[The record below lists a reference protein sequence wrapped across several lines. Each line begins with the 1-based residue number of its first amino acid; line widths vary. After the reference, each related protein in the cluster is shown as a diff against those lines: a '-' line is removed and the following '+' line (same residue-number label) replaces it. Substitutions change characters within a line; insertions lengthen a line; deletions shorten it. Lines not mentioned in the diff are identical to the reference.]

1 MFKSRRVARNWATLV
16 ILLGV
21 TISVGSVLVLKP
33 NTPKQAD
40 FIKPPL
46 AVEAEE
52 TIPELVPDQTSS
64 SFLYPVYP
72 KVNQKIGS
80 ITLPSLSLSWPI
92 YEGTAEAQL
101 ARGVGHYLGSVL
113 PGITDNSILSG
124 HRSTVFNRI
133 GELEIDDLI
142 YVQTAAGLFIY
153 KVTGFE
159 IVDRSDETV
168 IQPSEYSALTLTT
181 CYPFNAIGKTTDAFL
196 VRAILF
202 RSYFD

>member
-1 MFKSRRVARNWATLV
+1 MFESRRVARNWATLV

-21 TISVGSVLVLKP
+21 TISVGSVLALKP
-33 NTPKQAD
+33 NMPNQAD
-40 FIKPPL
+40 FIKPPF
-46 AVEAEE
+46 AAEAEE
-52 TIPELVPDQTSS
+52 SISELEPDQTSS
-64 SFLYPVYP
+64 RFLYPIYP
-72 KVNQKIGS
+72 KINTRIGS

-124 HRSTVFNRI
+124 HNSTVFNKI

-142 YVQTAAGLFIY
+142 YVKTSPGLFIY

-159 IVDRSDETV
+159 IADRSDETV
-168 IQPSEYSALTLTT
+168 IQPSKNATLTLTT

-202 RSYFD
+202 RSDFN